1 MKYFLLAAVMLTS
14 FLTVLAVYVV
24 LFAKRTFIQERLG
37 RYPQD
42 LDLEPKESDKPVLGT
57 EGVTSVIDAILKS
70 KIIQTRN
77 LRIQNE
83 LDKARIQIKP
93 TEYMILSALAMLVM
107 GLFLALLTESLILG
121 LLGLLLGY
129 FLPGLFLEYSKRK
142 IAQRINDQLPDVLA
156 IISNGLRAGLSF
168 SQSIIKSIKEIK
180 EPLATDFRKL
190 VHDTVLG
197 KDLTEALDELAV
209 RAGDEDIDMLVAA
222 ITIHRQV
229 GGNLAEILDI
239 LAETVRERVKIKGDI
254 RRLTVQSKMSA
265 AIVGAIPILILMI
278 MYALNRD
285 FVMPLFT
292 TLPGLLMLG
301 VALGMQVIGIFIIIK
316 IINTKI

>member
-1 MKYFLLAAVMLTS
+1 MKYVVLAAVMLTS

-24 LFAKRTFIQERLG
+24 LFARRTFILERLE

-42 LDLEPKESDKPVLGT
+42 FDLETAENANRVRET
-57 EGVTSVIDAILKS
+57 EGERSAIDLILRS
-70 KIIQTRN
+70 NMIQSRF
-77 LRIQNE
+77 LHIQNE

-93 TEYMILSALAMLVM
+93 AEYVVFSALGMLVV
-107 GLFLALLTESLILG
+107 GLFLALLTENLFLG
-121 LLGLLLGY
+121 IVGLGIGY
-129 FLPGLFLEYSKRK
+129 LLPGLFLEYSKRK
-142 IAQRINDQLPDVLA
+142 ISQRINDQLPDVLA

-197 KDLTEALDELAV
+197 KDLTEALDELAL

-265 AIVGAIPILILMI
+265 AIVGAIPILILLI

-301 VALGMQVIGIFIIIK
+301 VALGMQIIGIFIIVK